1 MGKDGRLAGR
11 TAVLV
16 LYYVIMSRA
25 FVKEDGA
32 DPGEPVRRQA
42 SGRPNY
48 VTPAGLA
55 ALRKRAA
62 GLAELRAG
70 LAAAQRP
77 EEPRSLEL
85 RQAEA
90 DQEYCESQIKR
101 AILVDNRGLAAA
113 DVRFGAIVKVRER
126 DGSLKELTIVGEDEA
141 DPASGS
147 INWASPLAAS
157 LLGKRAGDRVL
168 LNRPGG
174 PSEAE
179 IIAVRYPEEDPAL

>member
-1 MGKDGRLAGR
+1 
-11 TAVLV
+11 
-16 LYYVIMSRA
+16 MSRA

-32 DPGEPVRRQA
+32 DPGEPVVRQG

-62 GLAELRAG
+62 ELAG
-70 LAAAQRP
+70 LRSGLLAGRRP

-90 DQEYCESQIKR
+90 DLEYCESQIKR
-101 AILVDNRGLAAA
+101 AILVDNRGLAAG
-113 DVRFGAIVKVRER
+113 DVRFGAAVKVRER
-126 DGSLKELTIVGEDEA
+126 DGSLKELLIVGEDEA
-141 DPASGS
+141 DPASGR

-157 LLGKRAGDRVL
+157 LLGKKTGDRVL

-174 PSEAE
+174 PSEVE
-179 IIAVRYPEEDPAL
+179 IVAVGYPGSAGTGRR